1 MWVTC
6 TGLLSNSGR
15 DRGMTKGSVSRVSAM
30 SQMDVGQV
38 HVSQSTLL
46 RVWNSE
52 TESCGL
58 VECARMLWKVL
69 ARSRTCRSLVSVS
82 KRRTRRFCE

>member
-1 MWVTC
+1 MGHC

-15 DRGMTKGSVSRVSAM
+15 DRGMTKGLVSRVSAM

-38 HVSQSTLL
+38 HVSQSTSL
-46 RVWNSE
+46 RVRNSE
-52 TESCGL
+52 TESCGH

-69 ARSRTCRSLVSVS
+69 ARLKMCRSLVSIS
-82 KRRTRRFCE
+82 KRQTR